1 MKKKNKKGFTLV
13 EIIVVLVILAILAAI
28 AVPAVLGYVDD
39 AKEARQLSKLRESLI
54 AAQVT
59 FTKSAALGERSNDHY
74 NGDYYLTE
82 NQSKD
87 FLKYLEEKPY
97 ILLFGAGNM
106 DAYGEN
112 SKEASH
118 IYCIV
123 YQKTEESKPWFFDG
137 KKWSH
142 RYLWNNERK
151 TNQVDNNNRAMD
163 KISGNGYGVDYN
175 VNVMNNIKDKN
186 GNKTAVTI
194 YYTYLNGQVG
204 SNLKNSTG
212 TINNMWNTLKD
223 NEPKYN
229 K

>member
-1 MKKKNKKGFTLV
+1 MKKNRTGFTLV

-39 AKEARQLSKLRESLI
+39 AKGARELAKLRESLI

-59 FTKSAALGERSNDHY
+59 FTKSAALGERSKDHY

-87 FLKYLEEKPY
+87 FLKYLEETPY

-106 DAYGEN
+106 DVYGEN
-112 SKEASH
+112 SQEASH

-123 YQKTEESKPWFFDG
+123 YQKTKDSKPWFFDG

-142 RYLWNNERK
+142 RYLWKNDRK
-151 TNQVDNNNRAMD
+151 SNVVDNTNRAMD
-163 KISGNGYGVDYN
+163 KIASTGYDTKYN

-186 GNKTAVTI
+186 NRKTAVTI

-204 SNLKNSTG
+204 SNLKNSTA

-223 NEPKYN
+223 NEPNYN